1 MPDHLQE
8 PEHRTLIGYARVST
22 NDQNNQSQID
32 QLLHFGVEPAAIFQ
46 DKASGKNME
55 RPGWKNC
62 WKELR
67 DGDVLVVTA
76 IDRLGRDLVEV
87 VQTVKALHDKG
98 SDLKVLSMDL
108 DTRTATGR
116 LIFAIIAAMA
126 QWERELIVERT
137 VNGLAAAR
145 ARGKTGGRKAV
156 LSDSQVAEAMTRIQA
171 GEKSAEVAADYGVT
185 RQAIYRRAKTMRKDG
200 ANE

>member
-1 MPDHLQE
+1 MSDCPQE
-8 PEHRTLIGYARVST
+8 AGQRALIGYVRVST
-22 NDQNNQSQID
+22 NDQNNRSQID
-32 QLLHFGVEPAAIFQ
+32 QLVKYGVEPAAIFE
-46 DKASGKNME
+46 DKASGKNMQ
-55 RPGWKNC
+55 RPGWINC

-67 DGDVLVVTA
+67 GGDVLVVTA

-98 SDLKVLSMDL
+98 VDLKVLSMDL

-126 QWERELIVERT
+126 EWERELIVERT

-145 ARGKTGGRKAV
+145 ARGKTGGRKEVVSDAQVLEAV
-156 LSDSQVAEAMTRIQA
+156 KRIQA
-171 GEKSAEVAADYGVT
+171 GERAADVADDYGVT
-185 RQAIYRRAKTMRKDG
+185 RQAIYRRARNMRTAKK
-200 ANE
+200 

>member
-1 MPDHLQE
+1 MSDRSSE
-8 PEHRTLIGYARVST
+8 PIHRTLIGYARVST
-22 NDQNNQSQID
+22 SDQNNRSQID
-32 QLLHFGVEPAAIFQ
+32 RLTEFGVEPAAIFQ

-87 VQTVKALHDKG
+87 VQTVKALHDNG
-98 SDLKVLSMDL
+98 ADLKVLSMDL

-145 ARGKTGGRKAV
+145 ARGKTGGRKAI

-185 RQAIYRRAKTMRKDG
+185 RQAIYRRAKNMRKDD
-200 ANE
+200 ASD

>member
-1 MPDHLQE
+1 MKLSDCPQE
-8 PEHRTLIGYARVST
+8 AGQRALIGYVRVST
-22 NDQNNQSQID
+22 NDQNNRSQID
-32 QLLHFGVEPAAIFQ
+32 QLVKYGVEPAAIFE
-46 DKASGKNME
+46 DKASGKNMQ
-55 RPGWKNC
+55 RPGWINC

-67 DGDVLVVTA
+67 GGDVLVVTA

-98 SDLKVLSMDL
+98 VDLKVLSMDL

-126 QWERELIVERT
+126 EWERELIVERT

-145 ARGKTGGRKAV
+145 ARGKTGGRKEVVSDAQVLEAV
-156 LSDSQVAEAMTRIQA
+156 KRIQA
-171 GEKSAEVAADYGVT
+171 GERAADVADDYGVT
-185 RQAIYRRAKTMRKDG
+185 RQAIYRRARNMRTAKK
-200 ANE
+200 

>member
-1 MPDHLQE
+1 MSDRSQE
-8 PEHRTLIGYARVST
+8 PDHRTLIGYARVST

-98 SDLKVLSMDL
+98 ADLKVLSMDL

-156 LSDSQVAEAMTRIQA
+156 LSEAQVAEAMTRIQA
-171 GEKSAEVAADYGVT
+171 GEKAAQVAADYGVT
-185 RQAIYRRAKTMRKDG
+185 RQAIYRRARNMRKDS
-200 ANE
+200 AND

>member
-1 MPDHLQE
+1 M
-8 PEHRTLIGYARVST
+8 ST
-22 NDQNNQSQID
+22 SDQNNRSQID
-32 QLLHFGVEPAAIFQ
+32 RLTEFGVEPAAIFQ
-46 DKASGKNME
+46 DKASGKNMQ
-55 RPGWKNC
+55 RPGWKHC

-98 SDLKVLSMDL
+98 VDLRILSMDL

-156 LSDSQVAEAMTRIQA
+156 LSDEQVAEAMARIQA
-171 GEKSAEVAADYGVT
+171 GEKSAEVAAAYGVT
-185 RQAIYRRAKTMRKDG
+185 RQAIYRRARNMRKDD
-200 ANE
+200 AND

>member
-1 MPDHLQE
+1 MSDRSPE
-8 PEHRTLIGYARVST
+8 PVHRTLIGYARVST
-22 NDQNNQSQID
+22 SDQNNRSQID
-32 QLLHFGVEPAAIFQ
+32 RLTEFGVEPAAIFQ
-46 DKASGKNME
+46 DKASGKNMQ
-55 RPGWKNC
+55 RPGWKHC

-98 SDLKVLSMDL
+98 VDLKILSMDL

-116 LIFAIIAAMA
+116 LVFAIIAAMA

-156 LSDSQVAEAMTRIQA
+156 LSDEQVAEAMARIQA
-171 GEKSAEVAADYGVT
+171 GEKSAEVAAAYGVT
-185 RQAIYRRAKTMRKDG
+185 RQAIYRRARNMRKDD
-200 ANE
+200 AND